1 MSNNMST
8 TETKIDAIR
17 EAIKADIMHHSNL
30 AEIEFENLEKMF
42 ISSEEY
48 KDTNRQFCLNAY
60 ITGYLRK
67 IKEFTVDREEPLKRI
82 ENRIRFHAYQQRTKG
97 ELTDKQ
103 EISAAQAAVAE
114 ILEGYVQRF
123 FEA

>member
-1 MSNNMST
+1 MTT

-17 EAIKADIMHHSNL
+17 DVIKGDIAHHSNL
-30 AEIEFENLEKMF
+30 AEIAFANLEKMV

-48 KDTNRQFCLNAY
+48 KDANRQFGLNSY

-67 IKEFTVDREEPLKRI
+67 IKEFTVDREEPLNRI
-82 ENRIRFHAYQQRTKG
+82 ENRIRFHAYQQSTIG
-97 ELTDKQ
+97 EVTDEQ
-103 EISAAQAAVAE
+103 EISTAQAAVAE